1 MTRVATI
8 LQWRSLSAP
17 QRHYSASRLGE
28 LVVPTLPLGGTKA
41 TRTDPARVFDDIKR
55 LAVEQ
60 LGGLPAGLYRPIE
73 QILLAPES
81 GVASL
86 RDQAA
91 LLVLRQHNASHVM
104 RFRQQ
109 IAQGFDDFR
118 GARAH
123 SRKADMGLVDE
134 RLLDF
139 HIAGERLG
147 ETLDERYQQ
156 PLEEMK
162 GRLGALAGAMYL
174 PLGLNPVAPS
184 RLAAAFIEAIGDAD
198 LPQALAGLLILQYQ
212 QELVRVLEDLYPR
225 INALLAAGGYV
236 GVEPKSQ
243 AERRA
248 VPMQGGSEVFRDT
261 DLAAPRFALPP
272 SPTPPVAAPAPKAA
286 AIGHALQPRSVP
298 RTSEELAGLRAQ
310 LHAWRSDALPDPIE
324 ERHPSAK
331 SQQRGAPRRDLQLQE
346 VTTIASLLQGESP
359 DVYARALATSGR
371 LAEAIR
377 EQISQG
383 ARRLGLTPDQTRL
396 GVDEQDAIDMVAML
410 FEAVFR
416 THSLQERAR
425 RLYARLVLPYVKVA
439 LRDDAMFVHAGHP
452 ARRLFDSI
460 TEACE
465 GNEAGTPQDR
475 ELLERAAAVSQR
487 VMAEFN
493 EDLAVF
499 ELAHAELE
507 QLLQQQ
513 RRRVELQED
522 RAAKATHGRERLAE
536 ARAHADRLVQRRL
549 AASPLTQA
557 VAEFL
562 MNPWRHHLV
571 QTLLRDGVD
580 SARHVD
586 AAQLGDAL
594 VQADA
599 LAAAARGHDLA
610 DFLLALEPAIVHC
623 QATSGLDDTAAR
635 QGVAW
640 LVSALADPDVARQQ
654 HVLPARSDDEGG
666 DDGARLWLAGG
677 TDTVKHDA
685 GVVDLIRR
693 VKPGE
698 WLRMIGA
705 QGEATA
711 VKVAW
716 VSPLTSRLLLVNR
729 RGMRVL
735 VGSAE
740 ELAGLVAAGRL
751 AIAADKTPFDESMQQ
766 LRERLD
772 HAVGQR

>member
-1 MTRVATI
+1 M
-8 LQWRSLSAP
+8 SA
-17 QRHYSASRLGE
+17 H
-28 LVVPTLPLGGTKA
+28 PLGGTKA
-41 TRTDPARVFDDIKR
+41 LRTDPARVFDDIKR

-60 LGGLPAGLYRPIE
+60 LGALPAGLYRPIE
-73 QILLAPES
+73 QALQAPAS
-81 GVASL
+81 GVESL

-91 LLVLRQHNASHVM
+91 LLVLRQHSASHVM
-104 RFRQQ
+104 QFRQQ
-109 IAQGFDDFR
+109 IALGFDDFR
-118 GARAH
+118 GARTRTRA
-123 SRKADMGLVDE
+123 RGTEMGLVDE

-139 HIAGERLG
+139 HIAGQRLG
-147 ETLDERYQQ
+147 ERLDQRYQE

-162 GRLGALAGAMYL
+162 GRLGALATAMYL
-174 PLGLNPVAPS
+174 PLGLNPVTPS
-184 RLAAAFIEAIGDAD
+184 RLATAFIEAIGEDGD
-198 LPQALAGLLILQYQ
+198 LPQALGALLVGQYQ

-225 INALLAAGGYV
+225 INAVLAAGGYV
-236 GVEPKSQ
+236 GVES
-243 AERRA
+243 EGEIGRRTL
-248 VPMQGGSEVFRDT
+248 PMQATGEVFRD
-261 DLAAPRFALPP
+261 DELAAPRFAVPP
-272 SPTPPVAAPAPKAA
+272 ALATSAIAPVPAPASKAST
-286 AIGHALQPRSVP
+286 IGHGLQPRSLP
-298 RTSEELAGLRAQ
+298 RTSEELASLRAQ

-324 ERHPSAK
+324 DRSPSVK
-331 SQQRGAPRRDLQLQE
+331 SQQRTPARRDLQLQE

-371 LAEAIR
+371 LAGAIR
-377 EQISQG
+377 EQLSQG
-383 ARRLGLTPDQTRL
+383 ARRLGLSPDQTRF

-452 ARRLFDSI
+452 ARRLFDAI

-549 AASPLTQA
+549 TVSPLTQA
-557 VAEFL
+557 VADFL

-580 SARHVD
+580 SARHAD

-599 LAAAARGHDLA
+599 LAAACRGHDLA
-610 DFLLALEPAIVHC
+610 DFLIALEPAIVHC

-635 QGVAW
+635 QGMAW
-640 LVSALADPDVARQQ
+640 LVSALADPDVPRQP
-654 HVLPARSDDEGG
+654 HVLPARSADEGG

-677 TDTVKHDA
+677 TDTVPHDA
-685 GVVDLIRR
+685 GIVELIRR
-693 VKPGE
+693 LKPGE
-698 WLRMIGA
+698 WLRMIGV

-729 RGMRVL
+729 RGLRVL
-735 VGSAE
+735 VGSVE
-740 ELAGLVAAGRL
+740 ELGGLVAAGRL
-751 AIAADKTPFDESMQQ
+751 AIAADNTPFDESMQQ
-766 LRERLD
+766 MRERLD
-772 HAVGQR
+772 HAVGHR